1 MRIEGYKESDEKDLL
16 YVWEESAKIAHGF
29 IDEELQKTDIL
40 RVWNEYSKKLKTYV
54 AKEEDIL
61 CGFLSMY
68 GNNIAGIFVAP
79 EWQRKQIGKSLIEH
93 AKKDRMPLSVEV
105 FCKNTNAIRF
115 YEKMGFRKF
124 SEYMH
129 PDLNEI
135 LWVMKMEED

>member
-29 IDEELQKTDIL
+29 IDEELLKTDIL

-54 AKEEDIL
+54 AKEGDIL

-79 EWQRKQIGKSLIEH
+79 MWQRKHIGTSLIEMQ
-93 AKKDRMPLSVEV
+93 KKIVCRLALKCSTKTRMQSASTKKWDLEN
-105 FCKNTNAIRF
+105 FRNICIQTLMRF
-115 YEKMGFRKF
+115 FG
-124 SEYMH
+124 S
-129 PDLNEI
+129 
-135 LWVMKMEED
+135 